1 MRSKRL
7 AVVLDLAEREKDQA
21 TQEFE
26 LARQQCL
33 QEEQK
38 LTQLIDYYR
47 DYQQSFAAKKSLRVE
62 ELIKQRSFLDQ
73 LAQAQKQQQALIRSA
88 QANLETKRAAWQKS
102 HMKHKNLAQLIN
114 RYRVQEEL
122 ALSKKEQ
129 KMLDEWFQQTRTP
142 R

>member
-7 AVVLDLAEREKDQA
+7 AVVLDLAERAKDQA
-21 TQEFE
+21 AQEFE

-47 DYQQSFAAKKSLRVE
+47 DYQQSFALKKNLRVE
-62 ELIKQRSFLDQ
+62 ELVKQRGFLEQ

-88 QANLETKRAAWQKS
+88 QATLETKRVAWQKC
-102 HMKHKNLAQLIN
+102 HIKHKNLAELIN
-114 RYRVQEEL
+114 RYRGQEEL